1 MQNETTETQ
10 TLTPTR
16 RASNPQEITNLKK
29 SSARS
34 ISVSLTRLDRSFSMH
49 RVLELIAKNNKVL
62 YINNSLTAYLFF
74 DKKENDLAQE
84 IYNAFR
90 EVTFLVLRD
99 WVDE

>member
-1 MQNETTETQ
+1 
-10 TLTPTR
+10 
-16 RASNPQEITNLKK
+16 
-29 SSARS
+29 
-34 ISVSLTRLDRSFSMH
+34 MH